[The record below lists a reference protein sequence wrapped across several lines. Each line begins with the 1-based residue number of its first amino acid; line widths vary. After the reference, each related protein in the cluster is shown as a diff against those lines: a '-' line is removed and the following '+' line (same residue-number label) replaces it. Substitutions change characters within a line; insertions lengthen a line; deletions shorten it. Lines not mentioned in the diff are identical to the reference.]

1 MKEEERRALFW
12 NACIPVRLIIFS
24 VYILMGRLV
33 PQWLPTMAL
42 CSGAV
47 SLGFLCMT
55 LLEITGFRR
64 HGAFGGRMWWSQVR
78 WIHIVLWAATA
89 LLSFHHVPHAGIL
102 LLCDTVIGATAGL
115 LHYGA

>member
-1 MKEEERRALFW
+1 MKEEDRRALFW
-12 NACIPVRLIIFS
+12 TVCIPVRFVISL

-47 SLGFLCMT
+47 ALGFLCMAF
-55 LLEITGFRR
+55 LEIAGLKG

-78 WIHIVLWAATA
+78 WIHIILWAATA
-89 LLSFHHVPHAGIL
+89 LCSSRHIPHAGIL
-102 LLCDTVIGATAGL
+102 LLCDTLIGATAGL